1 MSDAKTTNYALVL
14 GGSRGLGLATVEKLL
29 AEGIPVIA
37 VHRDRR
43 KIWPE
48 VRQAFARFNKGATP
62 FFALHRDAISREGRE
77 VVMDELT
84 DILGETGKIQILVHS
99 IARGNLK
106 PMQQAGGQ
114 AGLTQADF
122 TITAG
127 AMAFNLF
134 SWVSALH
141 DRHMFFQDTRVI
153 AFTSEGSHRIIPGY
167 GAVAAA
173 KAALEAI
180 IRQIAVEYAAS
191 GIRANCIQAG
201 VVDTDSL
208 KLIPHSGE
216 ILRESLKRNPSGRLT
231 TPKDVADAVYLLTRP
246 EAAWITG
253 NIIRVDGGESLK

>member
-1 MSDAKTTNYALVL
+1 MSNGQTTTYALVL

-43 KIWPE
+43 KLWPE
-48 VRQAFARFNKGATP
+48 VEQAFSKFNEGPTP
-62 FFALHRDAISREGRE
+62 FYALHQDAVNKEGKQAVRE
-77 VVMDELT
+77 ELQRL
-84 DILGETGKIQILVHS
+84 LGETGKISILVHS

-106 PMQQAGGQ
+106 PMNPDEGQ

-122 TITAG
+122 AITAE

-134 SWVSALH
+134 SWVRTLH
-141 DRHMFFQDTRVI
+141 VHRMFFQDARVI
-153 AFTSEGSHRIIPGY
+153 AFTSEGSHRMIPGY

-180 IRQIAVEYAAS
+180 IRQIAVEFAPS

-201 VVDTDSL
+201 VVETDSL
-208 KLIPHSGE
+208 KLIPKSGE
-216 ILRESLKRNPSGRLT
+216 ILGESLKRNPSGRLT
-231 TPKDVADAVYLLTRP
+231 TPRDVAEAVYLLTRP